1 MSIQAVNVQTV
12 RNGREPQSAGLDR
25 RSGKELLEKR
35 ISRLEDHRGEDGSG
49 AGVGA
54 GQCGAYCAG

>member
-1 MSIQAVNVQTV
+1 MQTV